1 MARFSEL
8 MITDVVQEFWAA
20 MQQGD
25 FITEAAEKVGTY
37 RKMGARWLAASGGVR
52 PRRGR
57 GLKGRCLTFHEREVI
72 ALGRAAGE
80 SIRSIAVRLRRSPS
94 TISRELARNS
104 DLRGYLATSAHA
116 LAYHRA
122 SRPKPAK
129 LVSYPVLRERVEQ
142 DLTNKFS
149 PEQIVGRLRLDFPD
163 DLDMRVSAE
172 TIYQAVY
179 SPIRGGLRRDLTR
192 CLRTGRTLR
201 RPCRR
206 AGQRKNR
213 IPDMVNIRR
222 RPAEADDRT
231 VVGHWEGD
239 LIIGKNNT
247 SAIGTLVERSTGLT
261 MLVHLP
267 HGYKSD
273 QVPDPLTA
281 KLQTMPAHMLRSLTW
296 DQGAEMRDWKQVA
309 AAVGIDIYFC
319 DPHSPWQR
327 GTNENTNGLLRQYFP
342 KATDLTVHTAED
354 LERVATELNNRPRK
368 RLGFL
373 TPAEVA
379 GPALLR

>member
-1 MARFSEL
+1 MQHLIVEMFVARFSER
-8 MITDVVQEFWAA
+8 MITDVVQEFWEA

-25 FITEAAEKVGTY
+25 FITEAAEKAGTY
-37 RKMGARWLAASGGVR
+37 RKMGARWLAAAEGGIR

-57 GLKGRCLTFHEREVI
+57 DLKGRCLTFGDREVI
-72 ALGRAAGE
+72 AVGRAAGE
-80 SIRSIAVRLRRSPS
+80 SIRSIALRLGRSPS
-94 TISRELARNS
+94 TVSRELARNTE
-104 DLRGYLATSAHA
+104 RGRYVATAAHA
-116 LAYHRA
+116 LAYQRA
-122 SRPKPAK
+122 GRPKPAK
-129 LVSYPVLRERVEQ
+129 LASNPVLRDRVEQ
-142 DLTNKFS
+142 DLAKKFS
-149 PEQIVGRLRLDFPD
+149 PEQIVGRLLLDFPD
-163 DLDMRVSAE
+163 DLDMRISVE

-179 SPIRGGLRRDLTR
+179 MPSRGGLRREVTR
-192 CLRTGRTLR
+192 CLRTGRSLR
-201 RPCRR
+201 RPCRK

-213 IPDMVNIRR
+213 ILDMVNIKL

-273 QVPDPLTA
+273 QVPHPLIAQLKTV
-281 KLQTMPAHMLRSLTW
+281 PSHMLRSLAW
-296 DQGAEMRDWKQVA
+296 DQGAEMRDWKQIA

-327 GTNENTNGLLRQYFP
+327 GTNENT
-342 KATDLTVHTAED
+342 
-354 LERVATELNNRPRK
+354 
-368 RLGFL
+368 
-373 TPAEVA
+373 
-379 GPALLR
+379 